1 MKKSRYLA
9 LVLVVAIMLMGAGYA
24 AWTDQ
29 VVISNNVETG
39 YLEVQFIDPNYSA
52 TELSGSAYV
61 NLQPVVRDEKTVR
74 FALTNLYPGAMFTT
88 LTEIQNKGSIPVKF
102 DNAVVTFGADSSKEL
117 MDNITV
123 SFDYWIY
130 DAEGHHIGSMAGGAN
145 VPLTQFQA
153 RLNSTLANLQLLP
166 GEYVSIVGTPNP
178 EGQSIDQL
186 MTYTV
191 NSGLTGAESS
201 GLNFDITF
209 NWKQFNQ

>member
-29 VVISNNVETG
+29 VVITNNVETG
-39 YLEVQFIDPNYSA
+39 FLEVQFIDPNFSS

-61 NLQPVVRDEKTVR
+61 NLQPVVRDKKTVQ
-74 FALTNLYPGAMFTT
+74 FTLSNLYPGAVFST

-102 DNAVVTFGADSSKEL
+102 DNAVVTFGEGSSQDLK
-117 MDNITV
+117 DNITV
-123 SFDYWIY
+123 GYDCWIFD
-130 DAEGHHIGSMAGGAN
+130 AKGQHIGSVPGDY
-145 VPLTQFQA
+145 VPLTQLQA
-153 RLNSTLANLQLLP
+153 SLNSALVNLQLEP
-166 GEYVSIVGTPNP
+166 GQYVSIVGTPNP
-178 EGQSIDQL
+178 EGQSVDQL

-191 NSGLTGAESS
+191 NSGLTKAESS
-201 GLNFDITF
+201 SLSFDITF